1 MAAVSL
7 LLAGPGEKRSMPA
20 LKHLRPSDL
29 QKHRLTIM
37 LRILDCLVPADG
49 HQPSIREIAMKA
61 VFPWADF
68 GRSIE
73 WKASSA
79 RRQTQRL
86 TNEAIYMA
94 EGGYRN
100 LLNGD
105 IRLDDRK
112 TSWAT

>member
-7 LLAGPGEKRSMPA
+7 LLAGPGEKRCMPA

-29 QKHRLTIM
+29 QRHRLTIM
-37 LRILDCLVPADG
+37 LRILDCLGPADG
-49 HQPSIREIAMKA
+49 HKPSIREIAMKA
-61 VFPWADF
+61 VYPWADF

-86 TNEAIYMA
+86 TNEAVYMA

-100 LLNGD
+100 LLNGN
-105 IRLDDRK
+105 IRLDNRK